1 MASALALSTARI
13 DCAIFVASGDTSGSA
28 TVNAEPA
35 LIVIAAIVPDVYG
48 DTPSPVYF
56 PTVGPAPLAVDAD
69 DDEAL
74 LLTLLLT

>member
-1 MASALALSTARI
+1 MAFDVSLRDPGTGFDIALA
-13 DCAIFVASGDTSGSA
+13 
-28 TVNAEPA
+28 
-35 LIVIAAIVPDVYG
+35 AAAGG

-56 PTVGPAPLAVDAD
+56 PTVGPTPLAVDAD